1 MPSSQPH
8 STLATASHPCHVT
21 HTVTQIVTEIA
32 NGSNY
37 KDVNAR
43 IARIWGVRTA
53 LELVDEKLTLWND
66 AHVETSDVVAEF
78 TLSIS
83 KNIKCLEMA
92 SHSLDWPYIH
102 QVYITATASQSAIHT
117 RRYMTCYTHMT

>member
-1 MPSSQPH
+1 M
-8 STLATASHPCHVT
+8 
-21 HTVTQIVTEIA
+21 TEIA

-102 QVYITATASQSAIHT
+102 QVHYSHSQPVSHSHETLHDLLHT
-117 RRYMTCYTHMT
+117 CNVS